1 MIHIKIT
8 IHFTVQWLHRGVK
21 LVGSSRVMILANNSL
36 HITNLTAADSGD
48 YHCEVENW
56 EGADRDGGMPLS
68 YCIL

>member
-56 EGADRDGGMPLS
+56 EGADREGLRLS
-68 YCIL
+68 S